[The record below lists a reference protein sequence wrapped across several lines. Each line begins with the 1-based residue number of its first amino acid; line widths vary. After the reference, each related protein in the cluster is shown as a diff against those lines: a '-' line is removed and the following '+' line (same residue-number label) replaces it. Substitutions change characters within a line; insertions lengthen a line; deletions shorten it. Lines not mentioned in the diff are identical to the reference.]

1 MRNCRKG
8 PLSGLNLPSCPI
20 ARLRSHTAL
29 DGAMGTILPRVI
41 KQDTFSG
48 DDPMVF
54 RGKVPEDR
62 PRFLVAYQNGLIQLM
77 RNESDPSKHE

>member
-1 MRNCRKG
+1 MSYRTVTY
-8 PLSGLNLPSCPI
+8 S
-20 ARLRSHTAL
+20 RSSWDVCAYAL

-77 RNESDPSKHE
+77 RNEADPSMFMPVPALAY